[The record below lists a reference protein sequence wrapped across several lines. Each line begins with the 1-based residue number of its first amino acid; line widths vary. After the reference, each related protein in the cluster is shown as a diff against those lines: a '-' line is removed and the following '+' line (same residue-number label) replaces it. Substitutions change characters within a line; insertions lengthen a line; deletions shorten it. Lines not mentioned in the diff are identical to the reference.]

1 MSSNDSVPPGIVCT
15 PTEYALSREDPHS
28 LYCLTRN
35 ETIGLTVK
43 SFDSSYRHH
52 LTRNYQIVSQA
63 GLLSLVAL
71 SYVFA
76 IILVRLYP
84 AANSLRLTIYEQR
97 NLTWRIRHLVT
108 NRLHV
113 SHEPMDLLMA
123 RI

>member
-15 PTEYALSREDPHS
+15 PTEYALFQKDLHFI
-28 LYCLTRN
+28 YCLTRN

-52 LTRNYQIVSQA
+52 LTQNHQIVSQA
-63 GLLSLVAL
+63 GLLSLVAV
-71 SYVFA
+71 SYVFV
-76 IILVRLYP
+76 IILVRLSP
-84 AANSLRLTIYEQR
+84 AANHLRLTIYEQR
-97 NLTWRIRHLVT
+97 NLTWRIRHLAT

-113 SHEPMDLLMA
+113 FHEPMDLLMV